1 MIDEYKLIISKTD
14 DMVNAVMRGR
24 PMSFSS
30 FLTLDEQKLV
40 SEHIN
45 RNALN
50 YSIFGGY
57 DDFERGIICVYDEY
71 QPDLTDFPIS
81 VLCFELSD
89 WHKIGHR
96 DVLGALMSLG
106 IKRELIGD
114 IVFETEKCFIFVDRK
129 ICQYLLQN
137 LFSVGNL
144 KIDLYEYFDK
154 VTCTREYEEIQIIL
168 SSLRLDCFVSDL
180 CSVSRTKASEYI
192 VSGQVYLNGR
202 QELKKDKT
210 VLLGDIITVRRYGKF
225 RVMDDLGLTK
235 KGRIKIKLLKYK

>member
-1 MIDEYKLIISKTD
+1 MIDESKLIISKAD

-24 PMSFSS
+24 TMSFSS

-40 SEHIN
+40 LDHIN
-45 RNALN
+45 RNGLN
-50 YSIFGGY
+50 CSVFGGY
-57 DDFERGIICVYDEY
+57 EDFERGIICVYDEY
-71 QPDLTDFPIS
+71 EPDLTDYPIS

-114 IVFETEKCFIFVDRK
+114 IVLDSERCFIFVERK

-137 LFSVGNL
+137 LFSVGNQNV
-144 KIDLYEYFDK
+144 DLFEYFDK
-154 VTCTREYEEIQIIL
+154 VNCKREYEEIQVIV
-168 SSLRLDCFVSDL
+168 SSSRLDCFVSDL
-180 CSVSRTKASEYI
+180 CSVSRTKASDFI
-192 VSGQVYLNGR
+192 AGGQVYLNGR
-202 QELKKDKT
+202 QELKKDKN
-210 VLLGDIITVRRYGKF
+210 VLEGDIITVRRYGKF